1 MMTVIMKPSPKARA
15 MSLRRFF
22 SMATFRRGPVGD
34 ARSSEV
40 TRSRM
45 AITASQRLMSEKF
58 RGRFIFVPL
67 RGCR

>member
-1 MMTVIMKPSPKARA
+1 
-15 MSLRRFF
+15 
-22 SMATFRRGPVGD
+22 
-34 ARSSEV
+34 
-40 TRSRM
+40 M